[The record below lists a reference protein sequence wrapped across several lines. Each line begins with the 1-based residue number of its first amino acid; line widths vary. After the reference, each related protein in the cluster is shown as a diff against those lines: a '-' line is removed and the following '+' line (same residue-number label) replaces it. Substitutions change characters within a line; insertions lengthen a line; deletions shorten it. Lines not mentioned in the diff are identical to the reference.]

1 MSYTKVV
8 FFCVDRK
15 TKVAAL
21 ASDWP
26 RHFRL
31 LLCNRWIE
39 FIETWHEGRPQH
51 PLPDL
56 CFRADRRNKNGCTG
70 LWLAE
75 TFSPS
80 FLQPL
85 RFKKTWQE
93 GSIQHPLPSMCFFR
107 TTGKPGL
114 LPWPLV
120 GWDILDF
127 FFATTEW
134 NATTLD
140 RKQYLNILYQVLFFW
155 TIQRTNMATPES
167 DWLRHCQLFLYNHLT
182 VFNEGWQET
191 RF

>member
-8 FFCVDRK
+8 FFWSIGKLRWQLWPLIGRDIFDFFSATAELNSMKLDMKEDLNILYQICVFGLIGKQKWLHWPLIGWDVFTFFSSTTEIQENLTGRK
-15 TKVAAL
+15 YSTSSTKYV
-21 ASDWP
+21 
-26 RHFRL
+26 
-31 LLCNRWIE
+31 
-39 FIETWHEGRPQH
+39 
-51 PLPDL
+51 
-56 CFRADRRNKNGCTG
+56 
-70 LWLAE
+70 
-75 TFSPS
+75 
-80 FLQPL
+80 
-85 RFKKTWQE
+85 
-93 GSIQHPLPSMCFFR
+93 FFR